1 MHPPFLRPAG
11 FSVSASAAS
20 PPPPCPAQAGH
31 GIYFQV
37 TGEASVSL
45 GLLRCLLACLLPTT
59 LGRPPRRQS
68 HPVLHLLSANW
79 LKGLGKKGCD
89 SERRSRLSRATSLR
103 HLPISTTVRK
113 PGRPSPPAPLLQSPL
128 GSPREAHRGT
138 LRFRVG
144 GLCGPLRNKTHG
156 QTGVSCFTF
165 PGRIFTNEIVSA
177 LELIIC
183 Y

>member
-20 PPPPCPAQAGH
+20 PPPPRPAQAGH

-59 LGRPPRRQS
+59 LGRPPCRQS

-79 LKGLGKKGCD
+79 LKGLRKKGCD

-113 PGRPSPPAPLLQSPL
+113 PGRPCPPAPLLQSPL

-138 LRFRVG
+138 LGFHVG
-144 GLCGPLRNKTHG
+144 GCAVPSETRPTARLGSR
-156 QTGVSCFTF
+156 
-165 PGRIFTNEIVSA
+165 A
-177 LELIIC
+177 LLSPEEFLQMKS
-183 Y
+183 